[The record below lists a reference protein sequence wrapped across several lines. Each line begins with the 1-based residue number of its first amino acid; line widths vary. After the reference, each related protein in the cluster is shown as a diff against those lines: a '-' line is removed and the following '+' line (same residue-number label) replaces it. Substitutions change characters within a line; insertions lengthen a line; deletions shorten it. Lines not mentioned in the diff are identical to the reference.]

1 MRALCTI
8 RRSNQELD
16 HPKKISRVATHYFP
30 RNLPFHRYRERYR
43 IMLAFRKE
51 LRRIRERARIVPR
64 SICSVGA
71 QVKDRY
77 IFPRISNIC
86 KYEHTISWW
95 PRKGKANSVKISF

>member
-8 RRSNQELD
+8 RRLNQELD

-30 RNLPFHRYRERYR
+30 RNLPFHRYR

-77 IFPRISNIC
+77 IFPRI
-86 KYEHTISWW
+86 
-95 PRKGKANSVKISF
+95 RKHFKHLQIRAYNLTVAAGRQSE